1 MKKVIIFISLIAM
14 SFALCACSQNDN
26 EGMYELPPPKDSFY
40 ETSDGTLI
48 YNDNPSKIDEGSIIK
63 RNGDSVEV
71 SAPENSISLDKAE
84 EMLDGCAF
92 EDLYLF
98 QSVKDYKKYYFGTV
112 SYADSMYYSFDFYI
126 EKDGKRVFAGTNCL
140 VACDGTEILKKD
152 WAGDYVTVQLN
163 KATSEK
169 SPSELYKSAKVMP
182 NDALLTLT
190 KFSNSQLGLEYELLT
205 YTFEGET
212 EIQTLKSIKCYKFTP
227 KLNYTNSVKM
237 LSPYYITV
245 DGTNRVF
252 TVDKENDGEYI
263 EIK

>member
-1 MKKVIIFISLIAM
+1 MKKIIIFISLIAM
-14 SFALCACSQNDN
+14 AFTLCACSQGEDGSVENVSSSPI
-26 EGMYELPPPKDSFY
+26 MYED
-40 ETSDGTLI
+40 SDGTLV
-48 YNDNPSKIDEGSIIK
+48 YNDNASEVDEGSLVT
-63 RNGDSVEV
+63 RNGDNVQV

-84 EMLDGCAF
+84 EMLDSCAF

-98 QSVKDYKKYYFGTV
+98 QSVKDYQKYYFGTV
-112 SYADSMYYSFDFYI
+112 SYCDSMYYSFDFYI

-152 WAGDYVTVQLN
+152 WTGTYVTVQQN
-163 KATSEK
+163 KASGEK

-212 EIQTLKSIKCYKFTP
+212 EIQTVKSIKCYKFTP

-252 TVDKENDGEYI
+252 TADKENDGEYI

>member
-1 MKKVIIFISLIAM
+1 MKKIIIFVSLISMA
-14 SFALCACSQNDN
+14 FTLCACSQNDE
-26 EGMYELPPPKDSFY
+26 EGMYDVTPENGFY
-40 ETSDGTLI
+40 ETSDGTLV
-48 YNDNPSKIDEGSIIK
+48 YDDNASKIDEGSLIT
-63 RNGDSVEV
+63 RNGDNVEV
-71 SAPENSISLDKAE
+71 SAPENSISREKAE

-92 EDLYLF
+92 EDLYLV

-112 SYADSMYYSFDFYI
+112 SYGGSMYYSFDFYI
-126 EKDGKRVFAGTNCL
+126 EKDAKRVFAGTNCL
-140 VACDGTEILKKD
+140 VACDGTDILKKD
-152 WAGDYVTVQLN
+152 WTGNYVTIKQN
-163 KATSEK
+163 KASSEK
-169 SPSELYKSAKVMP
+169 SPSELYKSAKIMP

-190 KFSNSQLGLEYELLT
+190 EFSDSQLGLEYELSA

-212 EIQTLKSIKCYKFTP
+212 EIQTVKSIKCYKFTP

-252 TVDKENDGEYI
+252 TADKENDGEYI